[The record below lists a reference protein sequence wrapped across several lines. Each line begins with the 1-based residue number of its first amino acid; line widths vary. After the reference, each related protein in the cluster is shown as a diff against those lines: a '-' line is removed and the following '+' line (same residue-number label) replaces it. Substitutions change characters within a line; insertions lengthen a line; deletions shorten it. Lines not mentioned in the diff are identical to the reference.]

1 MELNIMESGKMINSK
16 GMAKKNG
23 KTVPSIVEII
33 EEAKNKEKE
42 LLYGVMTVHMK
53 ESFIKIIFMDR
64 ANICGKM
71 VEYIVENGTTI
82 KCMGRV
88 HSLGQMDVNIKDSMK
103 MIKNMDLEY
112 SLFEMAV
119 FMKGSGKME
128 NNMEVVFIKR
138 KRCPEKEYGTMELE

>member
-1 MELNIMESGKMINSK
+1 
-16 GMAKKNG
+16 
-23 KTVPSIVEII
+23 
-33 EEAKNKEKE
+33 
-42 LLYGVMTVHMK
+42 MTVHMK

-103 MIKNMDLEY
+103 MIKTWIWSIHFPRWPCL
-112 SLFEMAV
+112 
-119 FMKGSGKME
+119 
-128 NNMEVVFIKR
+128 
-138 KRCPEKEYGTMELE
+138 